1 MKKLMLFAIALM
13 AITIGCKNKGQ
24 TAEAEEKDSLATA
37 VDSLIAEDNTPL
49 PMFLMQQDEGK
60 YLLML
65 YWANIEEPQKTDDN
79 ADWFDE
85 WHQSWA
91 LQDMFRRNAEAYTN
105 LITDK
110 GVVKVKFVDEVLK
123 DPDGNTPSIGEIHG
137 RDDIPS
143 LCARY
148 EFVNPKD
155 AKGRYVDLVVTD
167 SYLETRQRLDI
178 DYVEASWSKPKPL
191 PEAVAKQLEQ
201 KYGMKIER
209 MRLCAT
215 IGQDYLWGSVQF
227 KGEYK
232 DAPKDK
238 YNQDSKSALALDVLV
253 KGDEVFVNEEI
264 GYYDPEYG
272 PTWNADDGGEYVGCD
287 ITAAFEGPRG
297 VELFY
302 RRLAPESTAVGM
314 FTISDNKLVRL
325 NYETYHNMID
335 EEIPV
340 WKKDIA
346 QMETIYHAH
355 EDGDKDVRLTKWS
368 HCFIDYQNEWIWLRD
383 KDDKNGAFFIR
394 DNDKFTLVAIENPK
408 LKPSRAEKDGICY
421 LKLAGPAG
429 GPSWQQEIHAFQNGK
444 RIWTLNVLEVEGEL
458 SGCSLDGQDISV
470 DEGRAYLESVPDGS
484 EIYAWFKDIDSKEN

>member
-1 MKKLMLFAIALM
+1 MKKLMLLAICLM
-13 AITIGCKNKGQ
+13 VLTTGCKNKGQ
-24 TAEAEEKDSLATA
+24 AAGAEEKDSINV
-37 VDSLIAEDNTPL
+37 VDSIIAEDDTPL
-49 PMFLMQQDEGK
+49 PMFLMHCDEGK
-60 YLLML
+60 YMLML
-65 YWANIEEPQKTDDN
+65 YWANIEEPQKTEDN
-79 ADWFDE
+79 ADWYDE

-91 LQDMFRRNAEAYTN
+91 LQDMFRRNAVAYTN
-105 LITDK
+105 LITDD
-110 GVVKVKFVDEVLK
+110 GIVKVKFVDEVLK

-148 EFVNPKD
+148 EYVNQKD
-155 AKGRYVDLVVTD
+155 EKGHLGGIVVTD
-167 SYLETRQRLDI
+167 SYLESRQRLDI
-178 DYVEASWSKPKPL
+178 DYVQSSWDKPKPL
-191 PEAVAKQLEQ
+191 PETAVKQLEQ

-209 MRLCAT
+209 MCLYAN
-215 IGQDYLWGSVQF
+215 IGKDYLWGSVQF

-238 YNQDSKSALALDVLV
+238 YNQDGKSALALDVLI

-264 GYYDPEYG
+264 GYYDEQYG

-287 ITAAFEGPRG
+287 IMAAFEGPKG
-297 VELFY
+297 IEICY
-302 RRLAPESTAVGM
+302 RRSAPESTAVGM
-314 FTISDNKLVRL
+314 FYLRDDKLIRL

-346 QMETIYHAH
+346 VMDKLYHAD
-355 EDGDKDVRLTKWS
+355 EMGDKDVELTKWS
-368 HCFIDYQNEWIWLRD
+368 HCVVDYENEWIWLRD

-394 DNDKFTLVAIENPK
+394 DNDKFKLIAIENPT
-408 LKPSRAEKDGICY
+408 LQPSRAEKDGIYY

-444 RIWTLNVLEVEGEL
+444 CIWKLNVFEVEGEL
-458 SGCSLDGQDISV
+458 SGCYLNDREISI
-470 DEGRAYLESVPDGS
+470 DEGRAYLEAVPEGK
-484 EIYAWFKDIDSKEN
+484 EIYAWFKDIQ